1 MKALIFSVANV
12 CLFACFAS
20 PAQGPNAGPVDT
32 AFQKQRLDTVASS
45 YARGNAF
52 MGTVLVVD
60 GDQTLL
66 EKGYGMADL
75 EWNIPNGPEV
85 EYPLCSV
92 TKQFTAALV
101 LLLEE
106 DGKLNIGDPVGKY
119 LPDAPKSWE
128 KITLAELLGH
138 TSGIPDIINDK
149 DFGTWSVT
157 AHSPSEQLALIGDKP
172 LDFEPGSQF
181 EYSNSNYVVLG
192 MVIEKASGEKYGDI
206 LRRRI
211 LIPLGMQHSGLDAD
225 DLILP
230 KRAQGYNMTRNGL
243 APARPAMS
251 MSVPWAA
258 GSMYATTGDLLRWE
272 QGLFGGK
279 LLSESSL
286 KTMTT
291 AGKGGFGLG
300 VEVAETDGLT
310 VIKHGGGMP
319 GFSAQLTYVPERKIL
334 VAVLSNVYGP
344 AASAMGEQLLDVALG
359 KRVVLASERKPV
371 PIAKSELNRFAG
383 VYDVGPGFAITIA
396 VGEDS
401 LTVQGTNQP
410 KPMALM
416 YQGVV
421 DGHAR
426 FYVPQ
431 FDAELEFVTD
441 ARGQV
446 TSLVLHQGGEHP
458 AKKR

>member
-12 CLFACFAS
+12 CLFACLAS
-20 PAQGPNAGPVDT
+20 AAQRPDSALLDPAYV
-32 AFQKQRLDTVASS
+32 KQRLDTVASS
-45 YARGNAF
+45 YATGNAF
-52 MGTVLVVD
+52 MGTVLVMN
-60 GDQTLL
+60 GGQTLL

-101 LLLEE
+101 LLLQE
-106 DGKLNIGDPVGKY
+106 DSKLNIADPVAKY

-149 DFGTWSVT
+149 DFATWST
-157 AHSPSEQLALIGDKP
+157 SEHSPSEQFAIIGDKP

-192 MVIEKASGEKYGDI
+192 MVIEKASGEKYSAL
-206 LRRRI
+206 LRQRI
-211 LIPLGMQHSGLDAD
+211 LLPLGMEHSGLGTDEM
-225 DLILP
+225 ILP
-230 KRAQGYNMTRNGL
+230 KRAQGYNLARNGL
-243 APARPAMS
+243 ASARPSMS
-251 MSVPWAA
+251 TSVPWAA
-258 GSMYATTGDLLRWE
+258 GSMYSTTGDLLRWE

-279 LLSESSL
+279 LLGEASL

-300 VEVAETDGLT
+300 VEVAETNGLQ
-310 VIKHGGGMP
+310 VIKHSGGMP

-359 KRVVLASERKPV
+359 KPVVLASERKPL
-371 PIAKSELNRFAG
+371 PIAQSELSRFTG

-396 VGEDS
+396 VGGDS
-401 LTVQGTNQP
+401 LTAQGTNQP
-410 KPMALM
+410 KPMPLM

-426 FYVPQ
+426 FYVPN
-431 FDAELEFVTD
+431 FDAELEFVT
-441 ARGQV
+441 GPTGEV
-446 TSLVLHQGGEHP
+446 NSLVLHQGGDHP